1 MVCSGRTINYQVR
14 IHGYINRIEQFF
26 IYLLKSLR
34 LGIIYMHKTNMNS
47 QVMRVCIFLSGL
59 YYSA

>member
-1 MVCSGRTINYQVR
+1 MVRSDRTINYQVR
-14 IHGYINRIEQFF
+14 IHGYINRMEQIFF
-26 IYLLKSLR
+26 LFIKEFAVRYNIYE
-34 LGIIYMHKTNMNS
+34 TNMNS